1 MKVRTL
7 RFGEL
12 QVPEENVITMARPI
26 LGFEHLT
33 GFCLVDIDDLRPFL
47 WLQST
52 EEPAVAF
59 LVANPLI
66 FAHDYRI
73 EINPQEIGE
82 LVVDDVRSVETY
94 VIVTIPDNPRDISA
108 NLQGPILINRE
119 NNLGKQLIL
128 VNSSYSVKHNLLDAL
143 DEINAARPA
152 ETELVEL

>member
-1 MKVRTL
+1 MNVNSL
-7 RFGEL
+7 RFGQL
-12 QVPEENVITMARPI
+12 QVPDENIITMARPI

-33 GFCLVDIDDLRPFL
+33 GFCLVDIEDLRPFL
-47 WLQST
+47 WLQSI

-66 FAHDYRI
+66 FARDYRI

-82 LVVDDVRSVETY
+82 LMVADVSSVETY

-143 DEINAARPA
+143 DEINTTRKPA
-152 ETELVEL
+152 EELVEL

>member
-33 GFCLVDIDDLRPFL
+33 SFCLVDIEDLRPFL

-66 FAHDYRI
+66 FSHDYRI

-82 LVVDDVRSVETY
+82 LIVDDVRSVETY
-94 VIVTIPDNPRDISA
+94 VIVTIPDSPRDISA

-119 NNLGKQLIL
+119 NNLAKQLIL